1 MDTAESSQLNQFKQR
16 IEENYAYL
24 RGILQPGYVYHSSPA
39 FDKAFLKAGK
49 FCIANDITP
58 EEYAYGLMHSLEHD
72 RKHCF
77 YPSLFG
83 SNTANEA
90 VAQYKL
96 EKAVSFN
103 DLYECQK
110 SLLVL
115 QMTKLGK
122 TAKKVLSDP
131 RLQFHAWF
139 RILATAKPDYDVINL
154 YSDTARKEMTP
165 ELIAFLKEQ
174 NLDVNRII

>member
-1 MDTAESSQLNQFKQR
+1 MDTVDSMKLNQFKQR
-16 IEENYAYL
+16 LEENYSYL
-24 RGILQPGYVYHSSPA
+24 RSVIQPGYVYHSSPA
-39 FDKAFLKAGK
+39 FDKAFTKTSK
-49 FCIANDITP
+49 FCLENGITP
-58 EEYAYGLMHSLEHD
+58 EEYAYGLMHSLEYE
-72 RKHCF
+72 RKERF

-83 SNTANEA
+83 SSTANES
-90 VAQYKL
+90 VLRYQE
-96 EKAVSFN
+96 EKAVSFK

-122 TAKKVLSDP
+122 TPKEVLLNP

-139 RILATAKPDYDVINL
+139 RILATAKPDHDVINV

-165 ELIAFLKEQ
+165 ELIAFLKEE
-174 NLDVNRII
+174 NLDLGRIL